1 MLFLWRSPRL
11 WVSLAVSGGTVLWLN
26 LSIMDKEGWSHGR
39 PLCPAKG
46 LLWPS
51 LGENERQKD
60 GEAFV
65 LCLPQK
71 SNSLPH
77 QVHRASIAA
86 PAVAVRDRQSGVK
99 MQREGECVPICSG
112 GQGRQK
118 PQGFRVKHLFLVVAA
133 RNLSCPKEGKKKC
146 LT

>member
-1 MLFLWRSPRL
+1 MLFLGRSPRL

-39 PLCPAKG
+39 TLCPTKG

-60 GEAFV
+60 GEAFI

-71 SNSLPH
+71 SNSQPH

-99 MQREGECVPICSG
+99 MQ
-112 GQGRQK
+112 
-118 PQGFRVKHLFLVVAA
+118 
-133 RNLSCPKEGKKKC
+133 
-146 LT
+146 

>member
-1 MLFLWRSPRL
+1 MLFLGMSPRL

-39 PLCPAKG
+39 TLWPTKG
-46 LLWPS
+46 LLWLS

-60 GEAFV
+60 GEAFIV
-65 LCLPQK
+65 CLPQK
-71 SNSLPH
+71 SNSQPH

-112 GQGRQK
+112 SQGRQK
-118 PQGFRVKHLFLVVAA
+118 PQGFGAKHLFLVVAA
-133 RNLSCPKEGKKKC
+133 RNLSYPKEGKKKS

>member
-1 MLFLWRSPRL
+1 MLFLGRSPRL

-26 LSIMDKEGWSHGR
+26 LSIMDKEGWSHGCT
-39 PLCPAKG
+39 LCPTKG

-60 GEAFV
+60 GEAFI

-71 SNSLPH
+71 SNSQPH

-99 MQREGECVPICSG
+99 NTVRRRPRQAETTRLWGKAFISSDGCKKLVMPKG
-112 GQGRQK
+112 G
-118 PQGFRVKHLFLVVAA
+118 
-133 RNLSCPKEGKKKC
+133 
-146 LT
+146 